1 MTKNSKSKI
10 ELFYYFNMEQR
21 DYLLRQ
27 IELMAEA
34 LANLIRRLLGLKE
47 INEEEAQQAT
57 DEMLKENLNISI
69 TEILNT
75 PLNKIADLILDREG
89 IHETNIDLFAEVLFL
104 NAKVSKDS
112 VRKRK
117 LYERSLE
124 LFNWLD
130 RKSGTFSIERHK
142 KMNQLKNFLDDLS

>member
-1 MTKNSKSKI
+1 
-10 ELFYYFNMEQR
+10 MEQR

-27 IELMAEA
+27 IELMAET

-69 TEILNT
+69 TEIMNT
-75 PLNKIADLILDREG
+75 PLDKVADIIMEREG
-89 IHETNIDLFAEVLFL
+89 IHETNIHLFAEVLFL
-104 NAKVSKDS
+104 NAGVSKDP

-124 LFNWLD
+124 LYNWLD
-130 RKSGTFSIERHK
+130 RKSGTFSIERHQ
-142 KMNQLKNFLDDLS
+142 KMNEIRNLLDS